1 MSSLDQKLDT
11 TVTKMGVQPAGLQNV
26 SLKAVAITAGASALL
41 YIGGEY
47 YGFPLWAKV
56 LAAII
61 PWAPLFFLE
70 AAWKYENYGTYML
83 LGVFVILQIGHLGE
97 HTAQVLQLWV
107 ADGDLSAAHG
117 VFGALDR
124 ELVHFVWDSFVWIG
138 LLWAVYQF
146 GVRNKWLWVSLV
158 AASFHEVEHI
168 FLFYL
173 DRFHTP
179 FYEAGGTTG
188 LLAKGGMIGSPFARP
203 YLHYIYN
210 FVVVVPLI
218 IAFWDET
225 KYAYNKWLARAL
237 PDLTEQEKIS
247 TSTQLDPVRVEAGQT
262 IFKEG
267 DKADNF
273 YIVTEGEVEVVR
285 GGNGSEMKI
294 ATLGPGQFFGEMGLL
309 TGRPR
314 MATVRAT
321 KETHL
326 MALDASEFGNLMTRS
341 RGGAADIA
349 YEMKQRSSGQAPTPA
364 AT

>member
-1 MSSLDQKLDT
+1 MSTTLDQKLDRA
-11 TVTKMGVQPAGLQNV
+11 VTKIGGQPAGLQNV
-26 SLKAVAITAGASALL
+26 SLKAVAVSAVASAFL
-41 YIGGEY
+41 YLGGAY
-47 YGFPLWAKV
+47 YGFPLWANV
-56 LAAII
+56 GVAIL

-97 HTAQVLQLWV
+97 HTAQVTQLWI

-124 ELVHFVWDSFVWIG
+124 ELVHFVWDSFVWVG
-138 LLWAVYQF
+138 LLWAVFKF
-146 GVRNKWLWVSLV
+146 GVRNKWLWISLV

-173 DRFHTP
+173 DRFHTD
-179 FYEAGGTTG
+179 FYNAGGTTG
-188 LLAKGGMIGSPFARP
+188 ILAKGGMIGSPFARP

-225 KYAYNKWLARAL
+225 KYAFNVWLGKAL
-237 PDLTEQEKIS
+237 PDMTEQEKIS
-247 TSTQLDPVRVEAGQT
+247 ASTQLDPVRLEAGQT
-262 IFKEG
+262 VFKQG
-267 DKADNF
+267 DKPDNF
-273 YIVTEGEVEVVR
+273 YVITEGEVEVVR
-285 GGNGSEMKI
+285 GANGTEEKI
-294 ATLGPGQFFGEMGLL
+294 ATLGPGKFFGEMGLL
-309 TGRPR
+309 SGRPR

-326 MALDASEFGNLMTRS
+326 MALDANEFVNLMNRS
-341 RGGAADIA
+341 AGGLADVQ
-349 YEMKQRSSGQAPTPA
+349 YEVAQRTGSVPPQS
-364 AT
+364 